1 MVDDTF
7 KKFTNFYVEATQVL
21 EKNREDYSVSLQP
34 IIKAL
39 VDFNSLL
46 CRDYQNLPWI
56 GEFFDKNSDTIQKCF
71 INMHFIFC
79 DEKRDI
85 DLRLLCGQSIYNLF
99 KEIPKYEMKLIVS
112 PIVPGLL
119 NNFSEA
125 AIDKGSNTNSDIVF
139 YCLNLIE
146 SVVIT
151 TYDEWIDTKGS
162 QFEVILNKIIS
173 NLTTH
178 KSKNVRLKIVT
189 MLKKFNET
197 FKIKFQ
203 PIKIML
209 IEVCINIYNDEDN
222 TIKNEV
228 NNIIKNNMELEKSSF
243 IRHLTKELNTSLD
256 KPSLSNLSSTT
267 KNQIDISRVL
277 IRIHNLIVILGPEY
291 LSTILSVS
299 TKLLD
304 TIASIL
310 TVNIDKVS
318 IVTEKKNDS
327 LQSSLQF
334 FNLIEL
340 KNNVRNDLILN
351 ICNVL
356 IKSGNINDIFDNI
369 IDVINISNIDGK
381 IGYFIICT
389 GVLLKMESNENGQYD
404 SSLLLL
410 LEVAMENLTY
420 YEKFFESKEQDKEIS
435 SEVFESTKESF
446 LVSLLLILNSEI
458 ISKLHSK
465 LKYIDIINNF
475 YYTLFTYTFC
485 NNSSICQVTGLCI
498 NIISDTNFY
507 RSIPSLV
514 FLCNNNLKDYTKCSR
529 AANVLSGLIF
539 YLKDRNECSI
549 NLYEETKYIVEDIL
563 LSLDHNNQTRIFSL
577 LKTLL
582 SFITASN
589 TWFGELK
596 STYNYEKDEE
606 EILPEVIVLIHK
618 ILTRTKHLIL
628 SDFLPVQVIVFDIM
642 KEGLYFCRNF
652 RSKTLPI
659 IYGNWQSIKY
669 KITRLQN
676 EYMDALMNPIIF
688 LVGARAISVITY
700 MAELSGTFMYLKVNE
715 IITSISFVMKET
727 AKKSS
732 KADPVYCYSQMFE
745 FQKSIL
751 VNIPIFV
758 KYFNLSCTDE
768 LSEKFASICE
778 IYINDKFQPSM
789 LREKA
794 IEGMKSITD
803 N

>member
-209 IEVCINIYNDEDN
+209 IE
-222 TIKNEV
+222 
-228 NNIIKNNMELEKSSF
+228 NNMELEKSSF

-351 ICNVL
+351 ICN
-356 IKSGNINDIFDNI
+356 
-369 IDVINISNIDGK
+369 
-381 IGYFIICT
+381 
-389 GVLLKMESNENGQYD
+389 ME
-404 SSLLLL
+404 
-410 LEVAMENLTY
+410 
-420 YEKFFESKEQDKEIS
+420 
-435 SEVFESTKESF
+435 
-446 LVSLLLILNSEI
+446 
-458 ISKLHSK
+458 
-465 LKYIDIINNF
+465 
-475 YYTLFTYTFC
+475 
-485 NNSSICQVTGLCI
+485 
-498 NIISDTNFY
+498 
-507 RSIPSLV
+507 R
-514 FLCNNNLKDYTKCSR
+514 
-529 AANVLSGLIF
+529 
-539 YLKDRNECSI
+539 
-549 NLYEETKYIVEDIL
+549 
-563 LSLDHNNQTRIFSL
+563 
-577 LKTLL
+577 
-582 SFITASN
+582 
-589 TWFGELK
+589 
-596 STYNYEKDEE
+596 
-606 EILPEVIVLIHK
+606 
-618 ILTRTKHLIL
+618 
-628 SDFLPVQVIVFDIM
+628 
-642 KEGLYFCRNF
+642 
-652 RSKTLPI
+652 
-659 IYGNWQSIKY
+659 
-669 KITRLQN
+669 
-676 EYMDALMNPIIF
+676 
-688 LVGARAISVITY
+688 
-700 MAELSGTFMYLKVNE
+700 
-715 IITSISFVMKET
+715 
-727 AKKSS
+727 
-732 KADPVYCYSQMFE
+732 
-745 FQKSIL
+745 
-751 VNIPIFV
+751 
-758 KYFNLSCTDE
+758 
-768 LSEKFASICE
+768 
-778 IYINDKFQPSM
+778 
-789 LREKA
+789 
-794 IEGMKSITD
+794 
-803 N
+803 